1 MKNKLLLMAVG
12 VMIFSASVAQDGGK
26 PNIIKTNP
34 IGLAFGSFNVT
45 YEHAL
50 GQSSSF
56 QVGGNFFSK
65 IFGTEVSGFGIEAGY
80 RYYITNANKPAP
92 EGFYVGPRVGYNSFT
107 EKSTDAKASTIG
119 IGALIGYQWI
129 TKVGVT
135 IDLGAGPTYL
145 IATGSDDATTTTF
158 DGFVPNLTFA
168 IGFNF

>member
-1 MKNKLLLMAVG
+1 MKKQLLLLAVG
-12 VMIFSASVAQDGGK
+12 VMIFSASVAQDGAK

-50 GQSSSF
+50 NQATSF
-56 QVGGNFFSK
+56 QIGGNFFSK
-65 IFGTEVSGFGIEAGY
+65 IFGTEVSGFGVEAGY
-80 RYYITNANKPAP
+80 RFYITNSAKPAP
-92 EGFYVGPRVGYNSFT
+92 EGFYVGPRVSYNSFT
-107 EKSTDAKASTIG
+107 EKATDSKASTIG

-145 IATGSDDATTTTF
+145 IATGSSDDTSTSF

-168 IGFNF
+168 IGYNF